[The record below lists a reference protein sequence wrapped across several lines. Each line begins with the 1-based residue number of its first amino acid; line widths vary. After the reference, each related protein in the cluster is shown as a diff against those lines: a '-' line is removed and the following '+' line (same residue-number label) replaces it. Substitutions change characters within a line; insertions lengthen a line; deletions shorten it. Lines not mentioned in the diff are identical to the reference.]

1 MKTELHSSN
10 VKKRHLPIFEWALP
24 VFCILQYYTYG
35 FLSVGLIMI
44 YVLTALCFYADSKW
58 YIYKPIVYFLI
69 YILFN
74 NLIKMLFIQE
84 VSSEY
89 YNTILEKIASFLVL
103 VAVSSRINE
112 NQLYKSWTIVAVP
125 VLAGMVFQSFMA
137 YGLQKPVSPIPI
149 LPISSEMARTWAASS
164 LRPSSLFPEP
174 AAFIWFMLPLL
185 FLAIKRRKYVFAII
199 ITMAIFLSTS
209 TTGILL
215 SFLLWLAFSVFTA
228 MRRKEKILIMTL
240 VISFVLLLALLNVFT
255 FAKEKLVTTNIEES
269 FRLGYGFRILSTMPK
284 NQWLFGVPYS
294 SVASYITD
302 SGNVPASWYDIRI
315 PYFSFVNSFC
325 QNFIEYG
332 LIGTILYLNLFF
344 ALYRRGNKGIRPLLL
359 AAFASIWGESVSF
372 GSGIFMI
379 QFAVMIALDKN
390 KDLSKNYIVLHKEGW
405 SNENCYSYDPLCQ

>member
-112 NQLYKSWTIVAVP
+112 NQLYKSWTIVAAP

-137 YGLQKPVSPIPI
+137 YGLQKPVSPISI
-149 LPISSEMARTWAASS
+149 LPISSEMARQWTISS
-164 LRPSSLFPEP
+164 LRPSSLFSEP
-174 AAFIWFMLPLL
+174 SAFVWFMLPLL
-185 FLAIKRRKYVFAII
+185 FLAIKRGKYVFAII
-199 ITMAIFLSTS
+199 INLAMFLSTS

-215 SFLLWLAFSVFTA
+215 SLLLWLAFSVF
-228 MRRKEKILIMTL
+228 MPRSRKEKILSIIL
-240 VISFVLLLALLNVFT
+240 VIAFVLLLAFLSVFS
-255 FAKEKLVTTNIEES
+255 FSKEKLITTDIGDS
-269 FRLGYGFRILSTMPK
+269 FRLGYGFKILSTMPK

-315 PYFSFVNSFC
+315 PYFSFVNAFC
-325 QNFIEYG
+325 QNFIQYG

-344 ALYRRGNKGIRPLLL
+344 ALYRGGDKEIRPLLL
-359 AAFASIWGESVSF
+359 VDFLSIWGESVSF
-372 GSGIFMI
+372 GSGLFIV
-379 QFAVMIALDKN
+379 QFAVLIALDKR
-390 KDLSKNYIVLHKEGW
+390 KGFSKNYIVLHKEGW

>member
-1 MKTELHSSN
+1 
-10 VKKRHLPIFEWALP
+10 
-24 VFCILQYYTYG
+24 
-35 FLSVGLIMI
+35 
-44 YVLTALCFYADSKW
+44 
-58 YIYKPIVYFLI
+58 
-69 YILFN
+69 
-74 NLIKMLFIQE
+74 
-84 VSSEY
+84 
-89 YNTILEKIASFLVL
+89 
-103 VAVSSRINE
+103 
-112 NQLYKSWTIVAVP
+112 
-125 VLAGMVFQSFMA
+125 
-137 YGLQKPVSPIPI
+137 
-149 LPISSEMARTWAASS
+149 
-164 LRPSSLFPEP
+164 
-174 AAFIWFMLPLL
+174 
-185 FLAIKRRKYVFAII
+185 
-199 ITMAIFLSTS
+199 MAIFLSTS

-228 MRRKEKILIMTL
+228 MSRKEKILIMTL
-240 VISFVLLLALLNVFT
+240 VISFVLLLALLSVFT

-302 SGNVPASWYDIRI
+302 SGNVPASWYDTRI

-344 ALYRRGNKGIRPLLL
+344 ALYRCGNKGIRPLLL

-390 KDLSKNYIVLHKEGW
+390 KEFSKAYITLHKSRW
-405 SNENCYSYDPLCQ
+405 SHENSYSYDPLCK